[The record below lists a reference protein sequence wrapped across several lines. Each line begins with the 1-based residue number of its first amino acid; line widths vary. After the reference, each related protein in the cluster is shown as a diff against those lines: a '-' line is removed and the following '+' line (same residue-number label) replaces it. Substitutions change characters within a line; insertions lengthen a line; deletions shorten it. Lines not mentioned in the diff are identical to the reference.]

1 MLRGTT
7 TRTVISALAAV
18 LLTLQL
24 FAPTASFAV
33 AHTPGH
39 IKTRAEPGNTPK
51 AKPVREK
58 AVTYRTCGHPED
70 PTGPLRARDRH
81 RHRHRAAIHTVPGR
95 PRVRCWG
102 ENPAA
107 ASEPERL
114 STRHHRPSRPL
125 AAHTPAALQVFRC

>member
-18 LLTLQL
+18 LLALQL
-24 FAPTASFAV
+24 FAPTASFAA

-39 IKTRAEPGNTPK
+39 AKAKAEPGNTPK
-51 AKPVREK
+51 ANPVREK
-58 AVTYRTCGHPED
+58 AVTYRECGHSED
-70 PTGPLRARDRH
+70 PTGPLRTGDRQ
-81 RHRHRAAIHTVPGR
+81 RAVIHTVPGSPAR
-95 PRVRCWG
+95 PLLG

-114 STRHHRPSRPL
+114 STRHHRPSRSLAASL
-125 AAHTPAALQVFRC
+125 AAHTPAALQIFRC

>member
-24 FAPTASFAV
+24 FAPTASFAA

-39 IKTRAEPGNTPK
+39 IKTSAEPGNTPK

-81 RHRHRAAIHTVPGR
+81 RAAIHTVPGAHAR
-95 PRVRCWG
+95 PLLG

-114 STRHHRPSRPL
+114 SPRHHRSSRPL

>member
-18 LLTLQL
+18 LLALQL
-24 FAPTASFAV
+24 FAPTASFAA
-33 AHTPGH
+33 AHSLGH
-39 IKTRAEPGNTPK
+39 IKVKAEPGNTPK

-70 PTGPLRARDRH
+70 PTGPVRTRDRQ
-81 RHRHRAAIHTVPGR
+81 RHRAVIHTVAGSPAR
-95 PRVRCWG
+95 PLLG

-107 ASEPERL
+107 VSEPERL
-114 STRHHRPSRPL
+114 STRHHRPSRSL